1 MITCLFILYGGFIM
15 TGNSCKG
22 RSDNQFI
29 HLRREMDKSGYKCCS
44 NLWGCNGYRT
54 KERHWPDVLQSDL
67 CKKSEIPAQVRTC
80 CVAFSFLITEVM
92 ASYCRCLQSTSVMIS
107 FRDGPNDY
115 FHGWLLAFRAPVHGV
130 QSQWAFWARGYPVAC
145 WFYLLMCKALMSAVK
160 WWKKGVGGLES
171 KPGSSSI

>member
-29 HLRREMDKSGYKCCS
+29 HLRREMDKSGYKCCP

-54 KERHWPDVLQSDL
+54 KESHWPDVLQSDL
-67 CKKSEIPAQVRTC
+67 CKNSEISVQVRMC
-80 CVAFSFLITEVM
+80 CVAFSCLITEVM
-92 ASYCRCLQSTSVMIS
+92 ASYCRHLQSTSVTIS

-115 FHGWLLAFRAPVHGV
+115 FHGWLLSFVHLYLVFRISGPFGPMDIPWLAGFIYDM
-130 QSQWAFWARGYPVAC
+130 QGTNISSQVIERSRVA
-145 WFYLLMCKALMSAVK
+145 
-160 WWKKGVGGLES
+160 
-171 KPGSSSI
+171 